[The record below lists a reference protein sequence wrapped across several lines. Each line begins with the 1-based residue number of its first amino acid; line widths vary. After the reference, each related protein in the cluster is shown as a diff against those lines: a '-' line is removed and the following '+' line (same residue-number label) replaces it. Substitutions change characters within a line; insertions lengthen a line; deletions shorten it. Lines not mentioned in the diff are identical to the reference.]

1 MESQNKMNGNL
12 NTKFESINTKF
23 DLIMAKIK

>member
-12 NTKFESINTKF
+12 NTKIESINTKF